1 MIDILTENV
10 GEKLRMEHRQEYY
23 TALMWATK
31 IKGLVIYSSENRNI
45 GFKSNLK
52 YLNRVSCTSIM
63 F

>member
-1 MIDILTENV
+1 MIDILTESV

-31 IKGLVIYSSENRNI
+31 IKGLVIYSSENRKI

-52 YLNRVSCTSIM
+52 YLNRVLCTSTM

>member
-1 MIDILTENV
+1 MIDILTESV

-31 IKGLVIYSSENRNI
+31 IKGLVIYSSENRKI
-45 GFKSNLK
+45 DFKSNFK
-52 YLNRVSCTSIM
+52 YLNRVSCTSTM

>member
-1 MIDILTENV
+1 MIDILTESV

-31 IKGLVIYSSENRNI
+31 IKGLVI
-45 GFKSNLK
+45 F
-52 YLNRVSCTSIM
+52 